1 MATLECY
8 QFLCQSDNYCV
19 LVHDPETGATAAI
32 DAPESAAVEQALA
45 TTGWTLT
52 DILVTHC
59 HHDHVAGIEALKSV
73 GVTVTGPA
81 KEASKI
87 PGIDK
92 TVSEGDTITLGNHT
106 ARIIETPGHT
116 LGHIAYW
123 FADDALLFAGDTLFA
138 LGCGR
143 VFEGTMEM
151 MWASLDKIRALPN
164 ETVAYCGHE
173 YTAANARFAVT
184 VDPENAALKAR
195 AAEVD
200 AKRAKGEPT
209 LPTTIGLERAT
220 NPFLRADDPAIR
232 AALGMADASDAAV
245 FAEIRGRKDRF

>member
-1 MATLECY
+1 
-8 QFLCQSDNYCV
+8 
-19 LVHDPETGATAAI
+19 
-32 DAPESAAVEQALA
+32 
-45 TTGWTLT
+45 
-52 DILVTHC
+52 
-59 HHDHVAGIEALKSV
+59 
-73 GVTVTGPA
+73 
-81 KEASKI
+81 
-87 PGIDK
+87 
-92 TVSEGDTITLGNHT
+92 
-106 ARIIETPGHT
+106 
-116 LGHIAYW
+116 
-123 FADDALLFAGDTLFA
+123 
-138 LGCGR
+138 
-143 VFEGTMEM
+143 MEM